1 MYHETIGAEAVEG
14 YGPMA
19 FTVRMMKAVAGT
31 GELPTSRAARIG
43 EALRALAIAR
53 EHVDGLV
60 PDEIVARALA
70 HNREIIQFVEAPG
83 ARPDSQAFLAFL
95 PLTAQGAK
103 ALVEGR
109 FNASDPD
116 LSLVCRPGEQ
126 PSAIYI
132 WLIFAPHALVPALRA
147 LAPLLGRLAPKGCPL
162 FARAATGHTARLFP
176 RMGFAPAR
184 SYYEAAGADLL
195 VLPPRSGCPAF
206 EVTPADKAPGQ
217 IAVRVA
223 RTMEDMMKCFSVR
236 AATYM
241 SEQECPFD
249 EEFDGNDFCAT
260 HFIGEIDGEP
270 AGCLRVRYFADFVKL
285 ERLAVRQE
293 FRTSRLSFRL
303 VREALTYC
311 RRKGYSRAYGHS
323 RSDLT
328 RFWGLF
334 GFKAIPGRPSF
345 VFSDV
350 EYVELEAALA
360 LQDARLDIGED
371 PYVLIRPEGEWDRP
385 GPLDRSRCRAP
396 SRQPGP
402 RPNRRREKSDHPQLQ
417 SGGAA
422 A

>member
-1 MYHETIGAEAVEG
+1 MYHETIGTEAVEG

-19 FTVRMMKAVAGT
+19 FTSRMMKACAGD
-31 GELPTSRAARIG
+31 G
-43 EALRALAIAR
+43 EAPLARPARLDEALQALSVAR
-53 EHVDGLV
+53 GYLGGLV
-60 PDEIVARALA
+60 PDDVVARALA
-70 HNREIIQFVEAPG
+70 HNREIIQFIDLRDEREGPQ
-83 ARPDSQAFLAFL
+83 PFLAFL
-95 PLTAQGAK
+95 PLTASGAK
-103 ALVEGR
+103 ALVEGH
-109 FNASDPD
+109 FDGGDPD
-116 LSLVCRPGEQ
+116 WSLVCRPEQQ

-162 FARAATGHTARLFP
+162 FTRAVTGHTARLFP
-176 RMGFAPAR
+176 RMGFAPA
-184 SYYEAAGADLL
+184 STHFATAAADLL

-206 EVTPADKAPGQ
+206 DADDAGNPSGQ
-217 IAVRVA
+217 IAVRIA

-241 SEQECPFD
+241 SEQQCPFD

-303 VREALTYC
+303 VREALAYC

-360 LQDARLDIGED
+360 CEDDRLCIGQD

-385 GPLDRSRCRAP
+385 GPLDRSVNRAA
-396 SRQPGP
+396 SRYPTL
-402 RPNRRREKSDHPQLQ
+402 RPNRRREDRACVRSR
-417 SGGAA
+417 SAGAGA
-422 A
+422 